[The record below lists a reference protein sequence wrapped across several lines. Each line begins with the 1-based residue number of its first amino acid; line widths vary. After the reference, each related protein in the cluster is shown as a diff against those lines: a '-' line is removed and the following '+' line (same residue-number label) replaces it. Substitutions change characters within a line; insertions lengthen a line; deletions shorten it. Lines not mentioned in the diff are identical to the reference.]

1 MVKLLIELGTDF
13 VADDTIFIPEAQEVD
28 CHDEEDNA
36 TVTNE
41 DTQISS
47 EHQRSNNDNI
57 SEKNS
62 LFIGSN

>member
-1 MVKLLIELGTDF
+1 MGTDF
-13 VADDTIFIPEAQEVD
+13 VADDTIFISEAQEVD

-47 EHQRSNNDNI
+47 EHQRNNNDNI
-57 SEKNS
+57 SEKIS